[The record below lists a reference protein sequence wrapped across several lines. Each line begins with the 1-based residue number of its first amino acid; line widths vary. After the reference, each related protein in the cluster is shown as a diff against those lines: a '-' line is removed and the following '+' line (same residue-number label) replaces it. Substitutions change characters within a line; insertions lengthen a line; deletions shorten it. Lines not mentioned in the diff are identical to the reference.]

1 MSVTRP
7 LSILFVVP
15 YVPSLIR
22 VRPFNLIRALAERGL
37 SITLLALRPPGDDV
51 GGLPSLREWC
61 KSVHVLPLG
70 RGRILWNLLSAF
82 PRTIP
87 LQAAYSLS
95 PQLESVLRSLVRQNR
110 FDLIH
115 LEHLRGAELVPTDLD
130 GLPPVVFDSVDSIS
144 LLFQRA
150 ARGAVSWR
158 SRAIARADLGRTQDY
173 EAEYATRFARVLVTS
188 PEDRDSILRLSVERH
203 HDASLAE
210 RRLVVVPNGVD
221 LGYFRPLGV
230 SRESDTVVF
239 SGKLSYHAN
248 TAAALDLVHEIM
260 PIVWSERPDTKVWI
274 VGKDPPKEVRD
285 LTTDARVT
293 ITGTVPDVRPFVG
306 RAALAVTPLRYGV
319 GIQNKVL
326 EAMALATP
334 VVSTPGTC
342 RAMQANPG
350 EHLLIGETAAELA
363 GHVLAALGDEVL
375 RARLGAAGR
384 RYVEQYHDWDTVA
397 ARLERIYR
405 DTIASADNGGWN

>member
-1 MSVTRP
+1 MSATRP

-15 YVPSLIR
+15 YLPSLIR
-22 VRPFNLIRALAERGL
+22 VRPFNLIRTLAERGL
-37 SITLLALRPPGDDV
+37 SITLLALRPPGDDI
-51 GGLPSLREWC
+51 GGLPSLRDWC
-61 KSVHVLPLG
+61 KSIRVLPLG
-70 RGRILWNLLSAF
+70 RGRVLGNLLSAF
-82 PRTIP
+82 PRKVP
-87 LQAAYSLS
+87 LQAAYSRS
-95 PQLESVLRSLVRQNR
+95 PQLESTLISLVQENR

-115 LEHLRGAELVPTDLD
+115 LEHLRGAELVPTGSD
-130 GLPPVVFDSVDSIS
+130 GLPPVVFDSVDSIA

-150 ARGAVSWR
+150 ARGAASWR
-158 SRAIARADLGRTQDY
+158 SRAMARVDLGRTRDY
-173 EAEYATRFARVLVTS
+173 EAKYATRFARVLVTS
-188 PEDRDSILRLSVERH
+188 PEDRDTILGLSAERH
-203 HDASLAE
+203 SDDSVAE

-221 LGYFRPLGV
+221 LDYFRPLGV

-260 PIVWSERPDTKVWI
+260 PIVWSARPETRVWI
-274 VGKDPPKEVRD
+274 VGKDPPPEVRD
-285 LTTDARVT
+285 LATDMRVT
-293 ITGTVPDVRPFVG
+293 VTGTVPDVRPFVG

-350 EHLLIGETAAELA
+350 EHLLIGESAVELA
-363 GHVLAALGDEVL
+363 GHVLTALDDEVL
-375 RARLGAAGR
+375 RSRLGAAGR
-384 RYVEQYHDWDTVA
+384 RYVEQYHDWGTVA
-397 ARLERIYR
+397 ARLERVYR
-405 DTIASADNGGWN
+405 EAITSADAGGWN

>member
-1 MSVTRP
+1 
-7 LSILFVVP
+7 
-15 YVPSLIR
+15 
-22 VRPFNLIRALAERGL
+22 
-37 SITLLALRPPGDDV
+37 
-51 GGLPSLREWC
+51 
-61 KSVHVLPLG
+61 
-70 RGRILWNLLSAF
+70 
-82 PRTIP
+82 
-87 LQAAYSLS
+87 
-95 PQLESVLRSLVRQNR
+95 LVRDNR

-115 LEHLRGAELVPTDLD
+115 LEHLRGVELVPTDLD

-150 ARGAVSWR
+150 SRGAVNWR
-158 SRAIARADLGRTQDY
+158 SRAMARVDLGRTRDY
-173 EAEYATRFARVLVTS
+173 EAAYATRFARILVTS
-188 PEDRDSILRLSVERH
+188 PEDRDSILGLWAEH
-203 HDASLAE
+203 HPDASVAE

-221 LGYFRPLGV
+221 LDYFRPLGG

-248 TAAALDLVHEIM
+248 IAAALDLVRQIM
-260 PIVWSERPDTKVWI
+260 PIVWSERPETKVWI
-274 VGKDPPKEVRD
+274 VGKDPPPEVRD
-285 LTTDARVT
+285 LAADARVT
-293 ITGTVPDVRPFVG
+293 ITGTVPDVRPYVG

-350 EHLLIGETAAELA
+350 EHLMIGETAPELA

-375 RARLGAAGR
+375 RSRLGAAGR
-384 RYVEQYHDWDTVA
+384 RYVEQYHDWGSVA
-397 ARLERIYR
+397 ARLERVYR
-405 DTIASADNGGWN
+405 DTIASVDPGGWN